1 MRQALSGPILKLLA
15 PCLAALF
22 AFAAVASP
30 SLAQDQDGSDE
41 PIKQMRLTEDQVKNF
56 IAAQPDLTAVTAK
69 LQDAEDTVEP
79 ELQNEL
85 DSMARK
91 HGFSDFAELDDVAA
105 NISIV
110 MAGLDF
116 KTGEFIEPVDALKKE
131 LEEVNADTSLTD
143 DDKKQ
148 LVEEL
153 NEAISTTP
161 KLQYMENVE
170 LVKQH
175 WDEIEKS
182 LQD

>member
-1 MRQALSGPILKLLA
+1 MRQALSGSISKLLA
-15 PCLAALF
+15 PCLAAML
-22 AFAAVASP
+22 AFAAFSAPVVAE
-30 SLAQDQDGSDE
+30 DQDAADE
-41 PIKQMRLTEDQVKNF
+41 PIKQMRLTEEQVKNF
-56 IAAQPDLTAVTAK
+56 IAAQPDLTAVTSK
-69 LQDAEDTVEP
+69 LQDADDTIEP

-85 DSMARK
+85 DEMARK

-110 MAGLDF
+110 MAGLDS

-131 LEEVNADTSLTD
+131 LEEVNADASLTD
-143 DDKKQ
+143 EDKKQ

-153 NEAISTTP
+153 NEAIGTTP